1 MKLPRISFTL
11 LILFLTIF
19 PFLSIALPI
28 ITQDKGGDP
37 EKFRTT
43 NASFEVLR
51 DLYQQGKVKD
61 GTYSSYL
68 TESAKAEAA
77 ESDIDIDELFNK
89 YSKNTNVPSWEYY
102 AEAAEEAIPPYKVET
117 ARSGRSKCAVCK
129 KNSGKAVIADR
140 AASSEMSTAIVAG
153 AARSSSRAKKKKNSS
168 SSAVAKQKNDSSVIE
183 KDEIRVGSLDE
194 IAGSYGRWN
203 HLECWRVPKK
213 IQNGLT
219 DPSDEES
226 SLRDLLSMVS

>member
-1 MKLPRISFTL
+1 MRPRQT
-11 LILFLTIF
+11 
-19 PFLSIALPI
+19 P
-28 ITQDKGGDP
+28 TQDKGGDP

-102 AEAAEEAIPPYKVET
+102 AEAAEEAIPAYKVET
-117 ARSGRSKCAVCK
+117 ARSGRSKCTVCK
-129 KNSGKAVIADR
+129 KNSSKAVITER
-140 AASSEMSTAIVAG
+140 AASEMSTAIVPS
-153 AARSSSRAKKKKNSS
+153 AARSSSRAKKSS
-168 SSAVAKQKNDSSVIE
+168 SGAVVKQKNDTSVIQI
-183 KDEIRVGSLDE
+183 DEIRVGSLDE
-194 IAGSYGRWN
+194 VAGSYGRWH

-219 DPSDEES
+219 NPSDEES

>member
-1 MKLPRISFTL
+1 MLCHYS
-11 LILFLTIF
+11 LI
-19 PFLSIALPI
+19 PFLSIAP

-89 YSKNTNVPSWEYY
+89 YSQNTNVPSWEYY
-102 AEAAEEAIPPYKVET
+102 AEAAEEAIPTYKVET

-140 AASSEMSTAIVAG
+140 AASEMSTAIVAS
-153 AARSSSRAKKKKNSS
+153 AAAGSSSRAKKKKSS
-168 SSAVAKQKNDSSVIE
+168 SSGDTIE
-183 KDEIRVGSLDE
+183 KDEIRVGSIDE
-194 IAGSYGRWN
+194 MAGSYGRWN

-213 IQNGLT
+213 VQNGLT
-219 DPSDEES
+219 NPSDEES